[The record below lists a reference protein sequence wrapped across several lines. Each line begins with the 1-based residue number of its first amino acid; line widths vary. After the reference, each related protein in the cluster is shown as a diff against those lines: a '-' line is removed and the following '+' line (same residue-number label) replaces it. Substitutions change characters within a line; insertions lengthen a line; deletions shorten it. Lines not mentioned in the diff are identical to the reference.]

1 MDDVTMWDGTWY
13 GRQNEGWLVEVEVNF
28 SPSNVV
34 FSTAVAL
41 ALKLRPRKWLFW
53 CDEAQGV
60 DDEHEKLS
68 CRRTNITQN

>member
-1 MDDVTMWDGTWY
+1 MWDGTWY

-53 CDEAQGV
+53 CDEAQSV